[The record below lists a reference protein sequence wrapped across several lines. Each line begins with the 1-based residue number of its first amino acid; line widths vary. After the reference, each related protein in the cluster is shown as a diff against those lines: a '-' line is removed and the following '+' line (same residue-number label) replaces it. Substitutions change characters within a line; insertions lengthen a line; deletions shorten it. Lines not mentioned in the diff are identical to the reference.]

1 MKRSISTILL
11 IAGLAGL
18 LVLLGILQYRWQT
31 QIAENES
38 DRMHKRTQMEAE
50 RFALDFNHEMQS
62 AYFNFQTDAETWE
75 KQDWSGFRERYAY
88 WQSKTTYPTLIKDF
102 YFFTRKGDGAPLRYD
117 FEQKVFR
124 PVEWNPELQQLRAS
138 LADEKNFKP
147 ISAEA
152 LTLLLPIHVSRPH
165 IDEIL
170 IRRPSGTELPR
181 LREPEIFGHLAI
193 VLDESTI
200 KQNILPDLGRAHF
213 PDGDFKLSVVD
224 KAQNAIFSTQNGA
237 NGVDASHAIFDMS
250 GDNFVFFANKDV
262 LPTKTE
268 PAGRVFVNSHVESRT
283 LSRIEKTDG
292 STNGTMQIEIQ
303 RSDQPKTSIFEGGRT
318 NADDAPWTLM
328 VQHRDGSIDA
338 FLANTRFRN
347 LAIGFGI
354 LALLGAAVFV
364 IIFSAQRAKMLA
376 QRQVDFVSSVSHEFR
391 TPLAVIY
398 SAGENLADGVAQESG
413 QVSRYGDL
421 IKAEGRKL
429 SAMVEQILDFA
440 GANSGRKKYNL
451 NKTAIADVIENA
463 LEECGPLIKEKE
475 IDVETYLADALPTIN
490 GDCVALSQAV
500 QNLIVNSVKYGNG
513 ERWLRVA
520 AENGGSKIKIS
531 VEDHGIGI
539 SKTDMR
545 QIFEPFYR
553 SKEVVDAQIHGNGLG
568 LALVKQIAEAHGGRV
583 TATSEI
589 GKGSRFTIELPMS
602 GERDT
607 ARS

>member
-1 MKRSISTILL
+1 
-11 IAGLAGL
+11 
-18 LVLLGILQYRWQT
+18 
-31 QIAENES
+31 
-38 DRMHKRTQMEAE
+38 
-50 RFALDFNHEMQS
+50 
-62 AYFNFQTDAETWE
+62 
-75 KQDWSGFRERYAY
+75 
-88 WQSKTTYPTLIKDF
+88 
-102 YFFTRKGDGAPLRYD
+102 
-117 FEQKVFR
+117 
-124 PVEWNPELQQLRAS
+124 
-138 LADEKNFKP
+138 
-147 ISAEA
+147 
-152 LTLLLPIHVSRPH
+152 
-165 IDEIL
+165 
-170 IRRPSGTELPR
+170 
-181 LREPEIFGHLAI
+181 
-193 VLDESTI
+193 
-200 KQNILPDLGRAHF
+200 
-213 PDGDFKLSVVD
+213 
-224 KAQNAIFSTQNGA
+224 
-237 NGVDASHAIFDMS
+237 
-250 GDNFVFFANKDV
+250 
-262 LPTKTE
+262 
-268 PAGRVFVNSHVESRT
+268 
-283 LSRIEKTDG
+283 
-292 STNGTMQIEIQ
+292 
-303 RSDQPKTSIFEGGRT
+303 
-318 NADDAPWTLM
+318 
-328 VQHRDGSIDA
+328 
-338 FLANTRFRN
+338 
-347 LAIGFGI
+347 
-354 LALLGAAVFV
+354 
-364 IIFSAQRAKMLA
+364 
-376 QRQVDFVSSVSHEFR
+376 
-391 TPLAVIY
+391 VIY

-520 AENGGSKIKIS
+520 AENGGSNIKIS